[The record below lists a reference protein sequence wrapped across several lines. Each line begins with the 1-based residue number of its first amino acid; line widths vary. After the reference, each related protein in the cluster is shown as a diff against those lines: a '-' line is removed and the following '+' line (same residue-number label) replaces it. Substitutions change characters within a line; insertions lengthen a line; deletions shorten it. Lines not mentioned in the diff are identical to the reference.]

1 MLSENV
7 WLCVSIQ
14 ITLFATLHAQAP
26 GDGSSICQNSQAF
39 IQSPFPSN
47 IVPLMD
53 SYDYVDLIAMGGRWS
68 TLDVDGDTRTVSVL
82 TVVRYVCTAR

>member
-1 MLSENV
+1 MLSKNV
-7 WLCVSIQ
+7 WLCASIQ
-14 ITLFATLHAQAP
+14 IALFATLHAQAP
-26 GDGSSICQNSQAF
+26 GDGTSICQN
-39 IQSPFPSN
+39 SPFPSN

-82 TVVRYVCTAR
+82 TVVR